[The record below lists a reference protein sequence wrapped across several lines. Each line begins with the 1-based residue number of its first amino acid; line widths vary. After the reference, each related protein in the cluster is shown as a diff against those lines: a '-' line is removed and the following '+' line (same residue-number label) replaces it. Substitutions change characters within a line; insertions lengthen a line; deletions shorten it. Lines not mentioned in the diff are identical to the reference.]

1 MELKNSWPVNCWGP
15 YGEGSIGVLA
25 YYAEQVQRIRVEL
38 RKRKLS
44 DVSVERV
51 LNVQGKQFTAVFI
64 STVRTRNCCRYSAE
78 TNVKDYGFLTNP
90 RLLNTAITRAKCLI
104 AVVGDPIAL
113 LTIGS
118 CRTLWQRYLE
128 LADLHGTDRETLQY
142 HLSLVPELPFAT
154 PLNPLAKEFVP
165 RNHRQPYVTEH
176 APRNHQQP
184 YVIEYVPVPILYP
197 VIPCPNGWT

>member
-1 MELKNSWPVNCWGP
+1 M
-15 YGEGSIGVLA
+15 LA